1 MKRFVSFSIVVPLVL
16 IVACTIVAQKGFY
29 RGTSRSSWVHSI
41 PRGEGGMNY
50 FDPSK
55 KPPFP
60 VSITVDTSAKGSI
73 YVSIFCVA
81 PDFPIFSSPEATVEF
96 ASGQKRLVK
105 ASDKMDI
112 QGLESDTFT
121 LTVPSFRMRGVEF
134 PQLVADFKWS
144 DETKYFVRGG
154 N

>member
-1 MKRFVSFSIVVPLVL
+1 MKRRSSLLVVISLL
-16 IVACTIVAQKGFY
+16 FFVACTVVAQKGIY

-41 PRGEGGMNY
+41 PSGYGGMNY
-50 FDPSK
+50 FDTST

-60 VSITVDTSAKGSI
+60 ASITVDTSARGSI

-81 PDFPIFSSPEATVEF
+81 PDFPIFSSQEVTVEF
-96 ASGQKRLVK
+96 ENGKKRIVK

-112 QGLESDTFT
+112 QELVSDTFR
-121 LTVPSFRMRGVEF
+121 LTVPSFRIRGLDF

-144 DETKYFVRGG
+144 DETKHLVRGG